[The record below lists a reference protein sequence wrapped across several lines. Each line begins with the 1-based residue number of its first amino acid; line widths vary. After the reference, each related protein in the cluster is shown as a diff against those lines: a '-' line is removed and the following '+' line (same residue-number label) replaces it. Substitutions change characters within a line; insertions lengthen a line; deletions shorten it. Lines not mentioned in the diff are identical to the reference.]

1 MDIKSFC
8 LDYFKNLKEKKE
20 FNVWKELWKYI
31 KEYKIREHKI
41 SCVIIFGVLLLFIIY
56 CFKITIISSIAS
68 GVILLLMGFSIFLSI
83 NKKKIQDDLLK
94 SYENFSDD
102 RMKILFH
109 LLKDENKD
117 IENLTRI
124 KSKIEEIKEEL
135 NIFSYPI
142 KIKSIT
148 KYMIIGS
155 IILYGNFIMS
165 TLRFYC
171 EKKLGENLTIENLI
185 FVIFISSVIIFLVIF
200 PIIIIVDLFSVLYSF
215 FRLRYY
221 DYLITDLNNAITFN
235 NDFKNLSNQIII

>member
-31 KEYKIREHKI
+31 KEYKIKEHKI
-41 SCVIIFGVLLLFIIY
+41 SYGIIIIFGVVLLFIIY
-56 CFKITIISSIAS
+56 YFKITIISSIAS
-68 GVILLLMGFSIFLSI
+68 GVILLLMGFAIFLSI
-83 NKKKIQDDLLK
+83 NKKKIQDDLIK
-94 SYENFSDD
+94 SYKNFSDD
-102 RMKILFH
+102 RKKILFH

-142 KIKSIT
+142 KIKSIAG
-148 KYMIIGS
+148 YMTLGS
-155 IILYGNFIMS
+155 IVLYGNFIISM
-165 TLRFYC
+165 LRLYC
-171 EKKLGENLTIENLI
+171 EKKLGDQPTIDDLI
-185 FVIFISSVIIFLVIF
+185 SILSISSLIIFLIIF
-200 PIIIIVDLFSVLYSF
+200 PIIVIINFFNTVYSI

-221 DYLITDLNNAITFN
+221 DYLIDDLNNAIFFN
-235 NDFKNLSNQIII
+235 EDFQNQSN